1 MHSVK
6 IVNQNHHYMEP
17 TITIYCKNTHTY
29 HEVPRGIS
37 LIELKDL
44 LDIRLPFPI
53 IAAHVNYKVEN
64 LNFLLYKPKDVEFL
78 DASSPSGM
86 RAYVRTLNMV
96 LACAINEL
104 YPRTDLRIEHP
115 ISKGYYCTLQWHI
128 NKTEEIGPEP
138 PQPVLTPEMVEAIK
152 QRMMQIIAEDRP
164 IVEEEKQ
171 TKEVIRMFAARY
183 NNESSIF
190 EALGNPY
197 CRYFRMGDFI
207 DYYTNVLL
215 PSSGYLNVFDLE
227 PYKDGMLLRIP
238 NRSNPTILE
247 DAIPQEKMF
256 SIFREYSRWN
266 KLLRI
271 HNVNDFNVACKDKK
285 SFEMIKLA
293 EAMQEKKIAQI
304 ADAIAEKRP
313 KLVFISGPS
322 SSGKTTFSKRL
333 QIQLMVDGIQ
343 PEVLSMDDYFVNR
356 VDTPRDENGEWDF
369 EAVNAVDLPFFR
381 QQMQDILDGKEV
393 DLPTYDFS
401 IGERVFEGRKLKLQ
415 KDSVLIIEGL
425 HALNPC
431 ILPDV
436 DKSLTFKIY
445 VSALTTINID
455 NHNWIPTTDIRLL
468 RRIVRDYKYRNYSA
482 KETIARC
489 PSVVRGETK
498 WVYPFQEEADVMF
511 NSALIFEFAVLKLH
525 AEPILQE
532 VPKFCEEY
540 TEAHRLLKF
549 LQYFIP
555 IPEKEIPPTSLVRE
569 FVGGSSFHY

>member
-1 MHSVK
+1 
-6 IVNQNHHYMEP
+6 MEA
-17 TITIYCKNTHTY
+17 TITVYCKNTHTY

-44 LDIRLPFPI
+44 LNIQLPYPI

-64 LNFLLYKPKDVEFL
+64 LNFLLYKPKDIEFL

-86 RAYVRTLNMV
+86 RAYVRTLGMV
-96 LACAINEL
+96 LGCAVNEL
-104 YPRTDLRIEHP
+104 YPRMDLRVEHP
-115 ISKGYYCTLQWHI
+115 ISKGYYCTLQWHVDK
-128 NKTEEIGPEP
+128 NTEPEGEKEP
-138 PQPVLTPEMVEAIK
+138 PVMTAEMITAIK
-152 QRMMQIIAEDRP
+152 RRMEQIIAEDRP
-164 IVEEEKQ
+164 ISEEEKQ
-171 TKEVIRMFAARY
+171 TKEVIRMFAERY

-197 CRYFRMGDFI
+197 CRYFRMGDYV

-215 PSSGYLNVFDLE
+215 PSSGYITLFDIE
-227 PYKDGMLLRIP
+227 PFQDGLLLRIP
-238 NRSNPTILE
+238 NRQNPVVLE
-247 DAIPQEKMF
+247 DAVTQDKMF
-256 SIFREYSRWN
+256 AIFREYSRWN

-271 HNVNDFNVACKDKK
+271 NNVSDFNVACKENK
-285 SFEMIKLA
+285 SFELIKLA
-293 EAMQEKKIAQI
+293 EALHEKKIAQI

-313 KLVFISGPS
+313 KIVFISGPS

-333 QIQLMVDGIQ
+333 QIQLLVDGIR

-369 EAVNAVDLPFFR
+369 ENVNAVDLPFFR
-381 QQMQDILDGKEV
+381 QQMNDLLEGKEV
-393 DLPTYDFS
+393 ELPTYDFS
-401 IGERVFEGRKLKLQ
+401 IGERVFKGRKLKLQ
-415 KDSVLIIEGL
+415 KDSVLVIEGL

-431 ILPDV
+431 LLPDV
-436 DKSLTFKIY
+436 DRSLTFKIY

-489 PSVVRGETK
+489 PSVVRGEQK

-511 NSALIFEFAVLKLH
+511 NSALIFEFAVLKRH
-525 AEPILQE
+525 AEPILAE

-549 LQYFIP
+549 LQYFVP
-555 IPEKEIPPTSLVRE
+555 VPEKEIPPTSLLRE

>member
-1 MHSVK
+1 
-6 IVNQNHHYMEP
+6 MEP
-17 TITIYCKNTHTY
+17 TITVYCKNTHTY

-37 LIELKDL
+37 LIELKD
-44 LDIRLPFPI
+44 IIGIQLPYPI

-64 LNFLLYKPKDVEFL
+64 LDFRLYKPKDIEFL
-78 DASSPSGM
+78 DASTPSGM
-86 RAYVRTLNMV
+86 RAYVRTLGIV
-96 LACAINEL
+96 LGAAVNEL
-104 YPRTDLRIEHP
+104 YPRMDLRVEHP
-115 ISKGYYCTLQWHI
+115 ISKGYYCTLQWHQDKDEDPE
-128 NKTEEIGPEP
+128 NEQEP
-138 PQPVLTPEMVEAIK
+138 PMMTPDMVASIK
-152 QRMMQIIAEDRP
+152 QRMLKIIAEDRP
-164 IVEEEKQ
+164 IYEEEKQ
-171 TKEVIRMFAARY
+171 TKEVIKLFASKY

-197 CRYFRMGDFI
+197 CRYFRMGDYI

-215 PSSGYLNVFDLE
+215 PSSGYINVFDIE
-227 PYKDGMLLRIP
+227 PFQDGLLMRIP
-238 NRSNPTILE
+238 NRSNPTVLE
-247 DAIPQEKMF
+247 DSVAQDKMF
-256 SIFREYSRWN
+256 SIFREYNRWN

-271 HNVNDFNVACKDKK
+271 NNVNDFNIACKQNK
-285 SFEMIKLA
+285 SFELIKLA
-293 EAMQEKKIAQI
+293 EALHEKKIAQI
-304 ADAIAEKRP
+304 ADAIAANRP

-333 QIQLMVDGIQ
+333 QIQLLVDGIK

-356 VDTPRDENGEWDF
+356 VDTPRDEKGEWDF
-369 EAVNAVDLPFFR
+369 ENVNAVDLPFFR
-381 QQMQDILDGKEV
+381 QQMQDLLDGKEV
-393 DLPTYDFS
+393 DLPTFDFS
-401 IGERVFEGRKLKLQ
+401 KGERVFEGRKLKLQ
-415 KDSVLIIEGL
+415 KDSVLVIEGL

-468 RRIVRDYKYRNYSA
+468 RRVVRDYKYRGFSA

-489 PSVVRGETK
+489 PSVIRGENK

-511 NSALIFEFAVLKLH
+511 NSALIFEFAVLKRH
-525 AEPILQE
+525 AEPILAE
-532 VPKFCEEY
+532 VPKYCEEY

-549 LQYFIP
+549 LQYFVP
-555 IPEKEIPPTSLVRE
+555 VPEKEIPPTSLLRE

>member
-1 MHSVK
+1 
-6 IVNQNHHYMEP
+6 MEP
-17 TITIYCKNTHTY
+17 TITVYCKNTHSY

-44 LDIRLPFPI
+44 LGIQLPYPI

-64 LNFLLYKPKDVEFL
+64 LDFRLYKPKDVEFL
-78 DASSPSGM
+78 DASTPSGM
-86 RAYVRTLNMV
+86 RAYVRTLGMV
-96 LACAINEL
+96 LGAAINEL
-104 YPRTDLRIEHP
+104 YPRTDLRVEHP
-115 ISKGYYCTLQWHI
+115 ISKGYYCTLQWHVDK
-128 NKTEEIGPEP
+128 NTEPEEEKEP
-138 PQPVLTPEMVEAIK
+138 PVLTKEMIAAIK
-152 QRMMQIIAEDRP
+152 QRMLQIIAEDRP
-164 IVEEEKQ
+164 IYEEEKQ
-171 TKEVIRMFAARY
+171 TKEVIKLFASRY
-183 NNESSIF
+183 NNETSIF

-197 CRYFRMGDFI
+197 CRYFRMGEYI

-215 PSSGYLNVFDLE
+215 PSSGYLTLFDIV
-227 PYKDGMLLRIP
+227 PYQDGLLMRIP
-238 NRSNPTILE
+238 NRQNPTVLE
-247 DAIPQEKMF
+247 DEVSQDKMF
-256 SIFREYSRWN
+256 SIFREYNRWN

-271 HNVNDFNVACKDKK
+271 NNVSDFNIACKQNK
-285 SFEMIKLA
+285 SFELIKLA
-293 EAMQEKKIAQI
+293 EALHEKKIAQI

-313 KLVFISGPS
+313 KIVFISGPS

-333 QIQLMVDGIQ
+333 QIQLLVDGIL

-356 VDTPRDENGEWDF
+356 VDTPRDENGNWDF
-369 EAVNAVDLPFFR
+369 EDVHAVDLPFFR
-381 QQMQDILDGKEV
+381 QQMHDLLDGKEI
-393 DLPTYDFS
+393 DLPTYDFAK
-401 IGERVFEGRKLKLQ
+401 GERVFEGRKLKLQ
-415 KDSVLIIEGL
+415 KDSVLVIEGL
-425 HALNPC
+425 HALNPI

-436 DKSLTFKIY
+436 DKDLTFKIY

-468 RRIVRDYKYRNYSA
+468 RRVVRDYKYRGYSA

-489 PSVVRGETK
+489 PSVIRGEQK

-511 NSALIFEFAVLKLH
+511 TSALIFEFAVLKRH
-525 AEPILQE
+525 AEPILSE

-555 IPEKEIPPTSLVRE
+555 VPEKEIPPTSLLRE

>member
-1 MHSVK
+1 
-6 IVNQNHHYMEP
+6 MEP
-17 TITIYCKNTHTY
+17 TITIYCKNTHAY

-44 LDIRLPFPI
+44 LQIQLPYPI

-104 YPRTDLRIEHP
+104 YPKADLRVEHP

-128 NKTEEIGPEP
+128 DKEDDTQETDA
-138 PQPVLTPEMVEAIK
+138 PVLTPEMIRAIK
-152 QRMMQIIAEDRP
+152 ERMLKIIAEDRP
-164 IVEEEKQ
+164 IYEEEKQ
-171 TKEVIRMFAARY
+171 TKVVIKMFADRY

-215 PSSGYLNVFDLE
+215 PSSGYINVFDIE
-227 PYKDGMLLRIP
+227 PFQDGLLLRIP
-238 NRSNPTILE
+238 NRSNPTVLE
-247 DAIPQEKMF
+247 DAIPQDKMF
-256 SIFREYSRWN
+256 SIFREYNRWN

-271 HNVNDFNVACKDKK
+271 NNVNDFNIACKQNK
-285 SFEMIKLA
+285 SFELIKLA
-293 EAMQEKKIAQI
+293 EALHEKKIAQI
-304 ADAIAEKRP
+304 ADSIAEKKP
-313 KLVFISGPS
+313 KLVFISGAS

-333 QIQLMVDGIQ
+333 QIQLLVDGIR

-369 EAVNAVDLPFFR
+369 ENVNAVDLPFFR
-381 QQMQDILDGKEV
+381 EQIHDLLDGKEV
-393 DLPTYDFS
+393 ELPTYDFTK
-401 IGERVFEGRKLKLQ
+401 GERVFKGRKLKLQ
-415 KDSVLIIEGL
+415 KESVLVIEGL

-468 RRIVRDYKYRNYSA
+468 RRIVRDYKYRNFSA
-482 KETIARC
+482 RETIARC

-498 WVYPFQEEADVMF
+498 WVYPFQEEADEMF
-511 NSALIFEFAVLKLH
+511 NSALIFEFAVLKRH
-525 AEPILQE
+525 AEPILSE

-549 LQYFIP
+549 LQYFVP
-555 IPEKEIPPTSLVRE
+555 IPEKEIPPTSFLRE

>member
-1 MHSVK
+1 
-6 IVNQNHHYMEP
+6 MEP
-17 TITIYCKNTHTY
+17 TITVYCKNTHSY

-44 LDIRLPFPI
+44 LGIQLPYPI

-64 LNFLLYKPKDVEFL
+64 LDFRLYKPKDVEFL
-78 DASSPSGM
+78 DASTPSGM
-86 RAYVRTLNMV
+86 RAYVRTLGMV
-96 LACAINEL
+96 LGAAINEL
-104 YPRTDLRIEHP
+104 YPRTDLRVEHP
-115 ISKGYYCTLQWHI
+115 ISKGYYCTLQWHVDK
-128 NKTEEIGPEP
+128 NAEPEEEKEP
-138 PQPVLTPEMVEAIK
+138 PVLTKEMIAAIK
-152 QRMMQIIAEDRP
+152 QRMLQIIAEDRP
-164 IVEEEKQ
+164 IYEEEKQ
-171 TKEVIRMFAARY
+171 TKEVIRLFASRY
-183 NNESSIF
+183 NNETSIF

-197 CRYFRMGDFI
+197 CRYFRMGDYI

-215 PSSGYLNVFDLE
+215 PSSGYITLFDIV
-227 PYKDGMLLRIP
+227 PYQDGLLMRIP
-238 NRSNPTILE
+238 NRQNPTVLE
-247 DAIPQEKMF
+247 DEVSQDKMF
-256 SIFREYSRWN
+256 SIFREYNRWN

-271 HNVNDFNVACKDKK
+271 NNVSDFNIACKQNK
-285 SFEMIKLA
+285 SFELIKLA
-293 EAMQEKKIAQI
+293 EALHEKKIAQI

-313 KLVFISGPS
+313 KIVFISGPS

-333 QIQLMVDGIQ
+333 QIQLLVDGIR

-356 VDTPRDENGEWDF
+356 VDTPRDENGNWDF
-369 EAVNAVDLPFFR
+369 EDVHAVDLPFFR
-381 QQMQDILDGKEV
+381 QQMHDLLDGKEV
-393 DLPTYDFS
+393 DLPTYDFGK
-401 IGERVFEGRKLKLQ
+401 GERVFEGRKLKLQ
-415 KDSVLIIEGL
+415 KDSVLVIEGL
-425 HALNPC
+425 HALNPI

-436 DKSLTFKIY
+436 ERSLTFKIY

-468 RRIVRDYKYRNYSA
+468 RRVVRDYKYRGYSA

-489 PSVVRGETK
+489 PSVIRGEQK

-511 NSALIFEFAVLKLH
+511 NSALIFEFAVLKRH
-525 AEPILQE
+525 AEPILSE

-555 IPEKEIPPTSLVRE
+555 VPEKEIPPTSLLRE

>member
-1 MHSVK
+1 
-6 IVNQNHHYMEP
+6 MEP
-17 TITIYCKNTHTY
+17 TITIYCKNTHAY

-44 LDIRLPFPI
+44 LNIQLPYPI

-64 LNFLLYKPKDVEFL
+64 LKFLLYKPKDIEFL

-86 RAYVRTLNMV
+86 RVYVRTLNMV

-104 YPRTDLRIEHP
+104 FPRADLRIEHP
-115 ISKGYYCTLQWHI
+115 ISKGYYCTLQWHGE
-128 NKTEEIGPEP
+128 NGCNEDA
-138 PQPVLTPEMVEAIK
+138 PVLTPQMVEDIK
-152 QRMMQIIAEDRP
+152 QRMQQIIAEDRP
-164 IVEEEKQ
+164 IHEEEKQ

-183 NNESSIF
+183 NDEGSIF

-227 PYKDGMLLRIP
+227 PYQDGMLLRIP
-238 NRSNPTILE
+238 NREEPTRLE
-247 DAIPQEKMF
+247 DSIPQEKMF
-256 SIFREYSRWN
+256 SIFQEYNRWN

-271 HNVNDFNVACKDKK
+271 NNVNDFNVACKSNK

-293 EAMQEKKIAQI
+293 EALHEKKVAQI

-333 QIQLMVDGIQ
+333 QIQLMVDGIR
-343 PEVLSMDDYFVNR
+343 PEVLCMDDYFVNR
-356 VDTPRDENGEWDF
+356 VDTPRDENGQWDF
-369 EAVNAVDLPFFR
+369 ENVNAVDLPFFR
-381 QQMQDILDGKEV
+381 QQMHDLLDGKEV

-401 IGERVFEGRKLKLQ
+401 IGERVFEGRKLQLQ
-415 KDSVLIIEGL
+415 KDTVLVIEGL

-436 DKSLTFKIY
+436 DHSLTFKIY

-489 PSVVRGETK
+489 PSVIRGETK
-498 WVYPFQEEADVMF
+498 WVYPYQEEADVMF
-511 NSALIFEFAVLKLH
+511 NSALIFEFAVLKRH

-555 IPEKEIPPTSLVRE
+555 IPEKEIPPTSLLRE

>member
-1 MHSVK
+1 
-6 IVNQNHHYMEP
+6 MEP
-17 TITIYCKNTHTY
+17 TITVYCKNTHTY
-29 HEVPRGIS
+29 HEVPRGVS
-37 LIELKDL
+37 LIELKDIL
-44 LDIRLPFPI
+44 GIELKYPI

-64 LNFLLYKPKDVEFL
+64 LDFRLYKPKDVEFL

-86 RAYVRTLNMV
+86 RAYVRTLGMV
-96 LACAINEL
+96 LCAAVNEL
-104 YPRTDLRIEHP
+104 YPRCDLRVEHP
-115 ISKGYYCTLQWHI
+115 ISKGYYCTLQWHLDK
-128 NKTEEIGPEP
+128 NNEVEEDQQPPE
-138 PQPVLTPEMVEAIK
+138 LTPEMIAAIK
-152 QRMMQIIAEDRP
+152 QRMLKIIGEDRP
-164 IVEEEKQ
+164 IYEEEKQ
-171 TKEVIRMFAARY
+171 TKEVINLFASKY

-190 EALGNPY
+190 ETLGNPY
-197 CRYFRMGDFI
+197 CRYFRMGDYI

-215 PSSGYLNVFDLE
+215 PSSGYITLFDVE
-227 PYKDGMLLRIP
+227 PFQDGLLLRIP
-238 NRSNPTILE
+238 NRNNPTVLE
-247 DAIPQEKMF
+247 DAVAQDKMF
-256 SIFREYSRWN
+256 SIFREYNRWN

-271 HNVNDFNVACKDKK
+271 NNVSDFNVACKQNK
-285 SFEMIKLA
+285 SFELIKLA
-293 EAMQEKKIAQI
+293 EALHEKKIAQI
-304 ADAIAEKRP
+304 ADAIAEQRP

-333 QIQLMVDGIQ
+333 QIQLLVDGIK

-369 EAVNAVDLPFFR
+369 ENVNAVDLPFFR
-381 QQMQDILDGKEV
+381 QQLQELLDGKEV
-393 DLPTYDFS
+393 DLPTFDFS
-401 IGERVFEGRKLKLQ
+401 KGERVFEGRKLKLQ
-415 KDSVLIIEGL
+415 KDSVLVIEGL

-468 RRIVRDYKYRNYSA
+468 RRVVRDYKYRGFSA

-489 PSVVRGETK
+489 PSVIRGEQK
-498 WVYPFQEEADVMF
+498 WVYPYQEEADVMF
-511 NSALIFEFAVLKLH
+511 NSALIFEFAVLKRH
-525 AEPILQE
+525 AEPILAE

-549 LQYFIP
+549 LQYFVP
-555 IPEKEIPPTSLVRE
+555 VPEKEIPPTSLLRE

>member
-1 MHSVK
+1 
-6 IVNQNHHYMEP
+6 MEP

-37 LIELKDL
+37 LIELKDIL
-44 LDIRLPFPI
+44 GIELPYPI

-64 LNFLLYKPKDVEFL
+64 LDFRLYKPKDIEFL
-78 DASSPSGM
+78 DASTPSGM
-86 RAYVRTLNMV
+86 RAYVRTLGMV
-96 LACAINEL
+96 LGAAVNEL
-104 YPRTDLRIEHP
+104 YPRMDLRVEHP
-115 ISKGYYCTLQWHI
+115 ISKGYYCTLQWHLD
-128 NKTEEIGPEP
+128 KDADPENEQETP
-138 PQPVLTPEMVEAIK
+138 MLTPEMIASIK
-152 QRMMQIIAEDRP
+152 QRMLKIIAEDRP
-164 IVEEEKQ
+164 IYEEEKQ
-171 TKEVIRMFAARY
+171 TKEVIRLFASRY

-197 CRYFRMGDFI
+197 CRYFRMGDYI

-215 PSSGYLNVFDLE
+215 PSSGYINVFDIE
-227 PYKDGMLLRIP
+227 PFQDGLLMRIP
-238 NRSNPTILE
+238 NRSNPTVLE
-247 DAIPQEKMF
+247 DSVAQDKMF
-256 SIFREYSRWN
+256 SIFREYNRWN

-271 HNVNDFNVACKDKK
+271 NNVSDFNIACKQNK
-285 SFEMIKLA
+285 SFELIKLA
-293 EAMQEKKIAQI
+293 EALHEKKIAQI
-304 ADAIAEKRP
+304 ADAIAANRP
-313 KLVFISGPS
+313 KMVFISGPS

-333 QIQLMVDGIQ
+333 QIQLLVDGIK

-369 EAVNAVDLPFFR
+369 ENVNAVDLPFFR
-381 QQMQDILDGKEV
+381 QQMQDLLDGKEV
-393 DLPTYDFS
+393 DLPTFDFS
-401 IGERVFEGRKLKLQ
+401 KGERVFEGRKLKLQ
-415 KDSVLIIEGL
+415 KDSVLVIEGL

-468 RRIVRDYKYRNYSA
+468 RRVVRDYKYRGFSA

-489 PSVVRGETK
+489 PSVIRGEQK

-511 NSALIFEFAVLKLH
+511 NSALIFEFAVLKRH
-525 AEPILQE
+525 AEPILAE

-549 LQYFIP
+549 LQYFVP
-555 IPEKEIPPTSLVRE
+555 VPEKEIPPTSLLRE

>member
-1 MHSVK
+1 
-6 IVNQNHHYMEP
+6 MEP
-17 TITIYCKNTHTY
+17 TITVYCKNTHSY

-44 LDIRLPFPI
+44 LGIQLPYPI

-64 LNFLLYKPKDVEFL
+64 LDFRLYKPKDVEFL
-78 DASSPSGM
+78 DASTPSGM
-86 RAYVRTLNMV
+86 RAYVRTLGMV
-96 LACAINEL
+96 LGAAINEL
-104 YPRTDLRIEHP
+104 YPRTDLRVEHP
-115 ISKGYYCTLQWHI
+115 ISKGYYCTLQWHVDK
-128 NKTEEIGPEP
+128 NTEPEEEKEP
-138 PQPVLTPEMVEAIK
+138 PVLTKEMIAAIK
-152 QRMMQIIAEDRP
+152 QRMLQIIAEDRP
-164 IVEEEKQ
+164 IYEEEKQ
-171 TKEVIRMFAARY
+171 TKEVIKLFASRY
-183 NNESSIF
+183 NNETSIF

-197 CRYFRMGDFI
+197 CRYFRMGEYI

-215 PSSGYLNVFDLE
+215 PSSGYLTLFDIV
-227 PYKDGMLLRIP
+227 PYQDGLLMRIP
-238 NRSNPTILE
+238 NRQNPTVLE
-247 DAIPQEKMF
+247 DEVSQDKMF
-256 SIFREYSRWN
+256 SIFREYNRWN

-271 HNVNDFNVACKDKK
+271 NNVSDFNIACKQNK
-285 SFEMIKLA
+285 SFELIKLA
-293 EAMQEKKIAQI
+293 EALHEKKIAQI

-313 KLVFISGPS
+313 KIVFISGPS

-333 QIQLMVDGIQ
+333 QIQLLVDGIL

-356 VDTPRDENGEWDF
+356 VDTPRDENGNWDF
-369 EAVNAVDLPFFR
+369 EDVHAVDLPFFR
-381 QQMQDILDGKEV
+381 QQMHDLLDGKEI
-393 DLPTYDFS
+393 DLPTYDFAK
-401 IGERVFEGRKLKLQ
+401 GERVFEGRKLKLQ
-415 KDSVLIIEGL
+415 KDSVLVIEGL
-425 HALNPC
+425 HALNPI

-436 DKSLTFKIY
+436 ERSLTFKIY

-468 RRIVRDYKYRNYSA
+468 RRVVRDYKYRGYSA

-489 PSVVRGETK
+489 PSVIRGEQK

-511 NSALIFEFAVLKLH
+511 NSALIFEFAVLKRH
-525 AEPILQE
+525 AEPILSE

-555 IPEKEIPPTSLVRE
+555 VPEKEIPPTSLLRE

>member
-1 MHSVK
+1 
-6 IVNQNHHYMEP
+6 MEP

-29 HEVPRGIS
+29 HDVPRGIS
-37 LIELKDL
+37 LIELKD
-44 LDIRLPFPI
+44 RLQFKLKYPI

-86 RAYVRTLNMV
+86 RVYVRTLFMV
-96 LACAINEL
+96 LGAAVNEL
-104 YPRTDLRIEHP
+104 FPEMDLRVEHP
-115 ISKGYYCTLQWHI
+115 ISKGYYCTLQWHQD
-128 NKTEEIGPEP
+128 KTLNPDEEKEP
-138 PQPVLTPEMVEAIK
+138 PVLTREMVKAIK
-152 QRMMQIIAEDRP
+152 EKMQQIIAEDRP

-171 TKEVIRMFAARY
+171 TKEVIRMFAERY

-190 EALGNPY
+190 ETLGNPY
-197 CRYFRMGDFI
+197 CRYFRMGDYI

-215 PSSGYLNVFDLE
+215 PSSGYINVFDVRLFQ
-227 PYKDGMLLRIP
+227 DGLLLRIP
-238 NRSNPTILE
+238 NRDNPTVLE
-247 DAIPQEKMF
+247 DEVSQDKMF
-256 SIFREYSRWN
+256 SIFQEYNRWN

-271 HNVNDFNVACKDKK
+271 NNVSDFNIACKQNR
-285 SFEMIKLA
+285 SFGLIKLA
-293 EAMQEKKIAQI
+293 EALHEKKIAQI

-313 KLVFISGPS
+313 KVVFISGAS

-333 QIQLMVDGIQ
+333 QIQLLVNGIK
-343 PEVLSMDDYFVNR
+343 PEVVCMDDYFVNR

-369 EAVNAVDLPFFR
+369 EHVEAVDLPFFR
-381 QQMQDILDGKEV
+381 QQIHDLLEGKEV

-401 IGERVFEGRKLKLQ
+401 IGERVFRGRKLKLQ
-415 KDSVLIIEGL
+415 KDSVLVIEGL

-436 DKSLTFKIY
+436 DHSLTYKIY

-468 RRIVRDYKYRNYSA
+468 RRVVRDYKYRNFSA
-482 KETIARC
+482 RETIARC

-511 NSALIFEFAVLKLH
+511 NSALIFEFAVLKRH

-549 LQYFIP
+549 LQYFVP
-555 IPEKEIPPTSLVRE
+555 IPEKEIPPTSFLRE
-569 FVGGSSFHY
+569 FVGGSSFRY

>member
-1 MHSVK
+1 
-6 IVNQNHHYMEP
+6 MEA
-17 TITIYCKNTHTY
+17 TITVYCKNTHTY

-44 LDIRLPFPI
+44 LGIRLPYPI

-64 LNFLLYKPKDVEFL
+64 LDFLLYKPKDVEFL

-86 RAYVRTLNMV
+86 RVYVRTLNMV
-96 LACAINEL
+96 FACAVNEL
-104 YPRTDLRIEHP
+104 FPEMDLRVEHP
-115 ISKGYYCTLQWHI
+115 ISKGYYCTLQWA
-128 NKTEEIGPEP
+128 
-138 PQPVLTPEMVEAIK
+138 AIK
-152 QRMMQIIAEDRP
+152 ERMQQIVAEDRP
-164 IVEEEKQ
+164 IYEEEKQ
-171 TKEVIRMFAARY
+171 TKEVIQMFAARF

-190 EALGNPY
+190 ETLGNPY

-207 DYYTNVLL
+207 DYYSNVLL
-215 PSSGYLNVFDLE
+215 PSSGYVTLFDVE
-227 PYKDGMLLRIP
+227 PFKDGMLIRIP
-238 NRSNPTILE
+238 NRTNPLILE
-247 DAIPQEKMF
+247 DSIPQEKMF
-256 SIFREYSRWN
+256 SIFQEYNRWN

-271 HNVNDFNVACKDKK
+271 NNVSDFNVACKDKK
-285 SFEMIKLA
+285 SFELIKLA
-293 EAMQEKKIAQI
+293 EALHEKKIAQT

-313 KLVFISGPS
+313 KIVFISGPS

-333 QIQLMVDGIQ
+333 QIQLLVDGIK

-356 VDTPRDENGEWDF
+356 VDTPRDANGEYDF
-369 EAVNAVDLPFFR
+369 ETVNAVDLPFFR
-381 QQMQDILDGKEV
+381 QQMHDLLDGKEV
-393 DLPTYDFS
+393 DLPTYDFT
-401 IGERVFEGRKLKLQ
+401 IGERVFKGRKLKLQ
-415 KDSVLIIEGL
+415 KDSVLVIEGL

-436 DKSLTFKIY
+436 DKSLTFKIF

-468 RRIVRDYKYRNYSA
+468 RRIVRDYKYRGFSA
-482 KETIARC
+482 RETIARC
-489 PSVVRGETK
+489 PSVIRGEQK

-511 NSALIFEFAVLKLH
+511 NSALIFEFAVLKRH

-549 LQYFIP
+549 LQYFMP
-555 IPEKEIPPTSLVRE
+555 VPEREIPPTSFLRE
-569 FVGGSSFHY
+569 FVGGSSFRY

>member
-1 MHSVK
+1 
-6 IVNQNHHYMEP
+6 MEP
-17 TITIYCKNTHTY
+17 TITVYCKNTHSY

-44 LDIRLPFPI
+44 LGIQLPYPI

-64 LNFLLYKPKDVEFL
+64 LDFRLYKPKDIEFL
-78 DASSPSGM
+78 DASTPSGM
-86 RAYVRTLNMV
+86 RAYVRTLGMV
-96 LACAINEL
+96 LGAAINEL
-104 YPRTDLRIEHP
+104 YPRTDLRVEHP
-115 ISKGYYCTLQWHI
+115 ISKGYYCTLQWHVDK
-128 NKTEEIGPEP
+128 NTEPEEEKEP
-138 PQPVLTPEMVEAIK
+138 PVLTKEMIAAIK
-152 QRMMQIIAEDRP
+152 QRMLQIIAEDRP
-164 IVEEEKQ
+164 IYEEEKQ
-171 TKEVIRMFAARY
+171 TKEVIKLFASRY
-183 NNESSIF
+183 NNETSIF

-197 CRYFRMGDFI
+197 CRYFRMGEYI

-215 PSSGYLNVFDLE
+215 PSSGYLTLFDIV
-227 PYKDGMLLRIP
+227 PYQDGLLMRIP
-238 NRSNPTILE
+238 NRQNPTVLE
-247 DAIPQEKMF
+247 DEVSQDKMF
-256 SIFREYSRWN
+256 SIFREYNRWN

-271 HNVNDFNVACKDKK
+271 NNVSDFNIACKQNK
-285 SFEMIKLA
+285 SFELIKLA
-293 EAMQEKKIAQI
+293 EALHEKKIAQI

-313 KLVFISGPS
+313 KIVFISGPS

-333 QIQLMVDGIQ
+333 QIQLLVDGIR

-356 VDTPRDENGEWDF
+356 VDTPRDENGNWDF
-369 EAVNAVDLPFFR
+369 EDVHAVDLPFFR
-381 QQMQDILDGKEV
+381 QQMHDLLDGKEI
-393 DLPTYDFS
+393 DLPTYDFAK
-401 IGERVFEGRKLKLQ
+401 GERVFEGRKLKLQ
-415 KDSVLIIEGL
+415 KDSVLVIEGL
-425 HALNPC
+425 HALNPI

-436 DKSLTFKIY
+436 DKDLTFKIY

-468 RRIVRDYKYRNYSA
+468 RRVVRDYKYRGYSA

-489 PSVVRGETK
+489 PSVIRGEQK

-511 NSALIFEFAVLKLH
+511 NSALIFEFAVLKRH
-525 AEPILQE
+525 AEPILSE

-555 IPEKEIPPTSLVRE
+555 VPEKEIPPTSLLRE

>member
-1 MHSVK
+1 
-6 IVNQNHHYMEP
+6 MEP

-44 LDIRLPFPI
+44 LKIELPYPI

-64 LNFLLYKPKDVEFL
+64 LNFLLYKPKDIEFL

-115 ISKGYYCTLQWHI
+115 ISKGYYCTLQWHQD
-128 NKTEEIGPEP
+128 KKEETSSEIAA
-138 PQPVLTPEMVEAIK
+138 PVMTPDMVSAIK
-152 QRMMQIIAEDRP
+152 QRMLQIIEEDRQ
-164 IVEEEKQ
+164 IIEEEKQ

-183 NNESSIF
+183 NNEGSIF

-227 PYKDGMLLRIP
+227 PYQDGMLLRIP
-238 NRSNPTILE
+238 NRNNPTILE
-247 DAIPQEKMF
+247 DSIPQEKMF
-256 SIFREYSRWN
+256 SIFQEYNRWN
-266 KLLRI
+266 KLLHI
-271 HNVNDFNVACKDKK
+271 NNVNDFNIACKDNK

-293 EAMQEKKIAQI
+293 EALHEKKVAQI

-313 KLVFISGPS
+313 KIVFISGPS

-333 QIQLMVDGIQ
+333 QIQLMVDGIK

-369 EAVNAVDLPFFR
+369 ENVNAVDLPFFR
-381 QQMQDILDGKEV
+381 QQMQDLLDGKEIDV
-393 DLPTYDFS
+393 PTYDFS
-401 IGERVFEGRKLKLQ
+401 IGERVFEGRKLRLQ
-415 KDSVLIIEGL
+415 KDSVLVIEGL

-436 DKSLTFKIY
+436 DHNLTFKIF

-489 PSVVRGETK
+489 PSVIRGETK

-511 NSALIFEFAVLKLH
+511 NSALIFEFAVLKRH

-555 IPEKEIPPTSLVRE
+555 IPEKEIPPTSLLRE